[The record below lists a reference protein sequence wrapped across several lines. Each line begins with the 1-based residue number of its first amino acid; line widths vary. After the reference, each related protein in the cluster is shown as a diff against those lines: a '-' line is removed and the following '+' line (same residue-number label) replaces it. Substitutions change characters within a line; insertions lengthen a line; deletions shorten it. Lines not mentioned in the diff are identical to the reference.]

1 VAACPS
7 CWREVSLSDIFCP
20 HCAAEFED
28 YRQLEPEIVKSE
40 DKNGLSDL
48 FRVISVVVIAFS
60 IALLLIALALDWLHF
75 WIQPISSNLGTY
87 LMIALVGVLVAAL
100 AYEINKIVWREGK
113 ALSRNRKLSPYILL
127 GASVVAFGL
136 IIWADTLDTIF
147 VAEGIFIEIILILTL
162 VAGGLLYLQTSDYG
176 TARKRLRS

>member
-1 VAACPS
+1 
-7 CWREVSLSDIFCP
+7 
-20 HCAAEFED
+20 
-28 YRQLEPEIVKSE
+28 
-40 DKNGLSDL
+40 
-48 FRVISVVVIAFS
+48 
-60 IALLLIALALDWLHF
+60 
-75 WIQPISSNLGTY
+75 
-87 LMIALVGVLVAAL
+87 MIALVGVLVAAL

-113 ALSRNRKLSPYILL
+113 TLSRNRKLSPYILL